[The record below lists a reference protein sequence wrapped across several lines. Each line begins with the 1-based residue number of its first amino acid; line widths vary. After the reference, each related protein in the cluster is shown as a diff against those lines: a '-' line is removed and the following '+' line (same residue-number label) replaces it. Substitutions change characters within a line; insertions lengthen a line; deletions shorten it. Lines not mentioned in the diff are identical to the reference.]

1 MAMETRKYENGMMVI
16 DTSFLKQKEMPNEF
30 VWSSEYLTETTKE
43 DLNEPLIDL
52 NDFAKG
58 DEEAMARACE
68 LVRGACVKHGFF
80 QVTNHGVDP
89 LLIQA
94 AYDEM
99 SPIFGLPLDVKLKA
113 KRQLSSIQGYAG
125 GRADRYSTNLQWKEA
140 YSCEYSNQGSDSHIV
155 EQFKSA
161 FGDNLDKHTGEVY
174 QRYCDAMKGLSEV
187 IMEVLAMSLGVE
199 KSYFKEYFKDG
210 GGILRCNFYPPC
222 DLSNLTL
229 GAGPHSD
236 PTSVT
241 ILHQDQVGGLEVSI
255 DNKWLAVTPR
265 PEAFVIN
272 IGDTFQA
279 LTNGK
284 YKSCVHRALV
294 NREKERRSVV
304 YFIVPNK
311 VKTIKPPEEF
321 LFREKEERKYPDFK
335 WTDLFTFTQYHY
347 RPDSHTLPKFVQ
359 WFLSSKSNNDQ
370 SLPSSNNN
378 A

>member
-1 MAMETRKYENGMMVI
+1 MAMETRKYENGMMVF
-16 DTSFLKQKEMPNEF
+16 DTSFLKQKEMPSEF
-30 VWSSEYLTETTKE
+30 VWSSDNLTETAKE

-58 DEEAMARACE
+58 DKEAMARACE
-68 LVRGACVKHGFF
+68 LVREACVKHGFF

-99 SPIFGLPLDVKLKA
+99 SPIFSLPVDVFNKLA
-113 KRQLSSIQGYAG
+113 MEG
-125 GRADRYSTNLQWKEA
+125 G
-140 YSCEYSNQGSDSHIV
+140 SCEYSNQGSDSHIV
-155 EQFKSA
+155 EHSKSA

-199 KSYFKEYFKDG
+199 RSYFKEYFKDG
-210 GGILRCNFYPPC
+210 GGIMRCNFYPPC
-222 DLSNLTL
+222 DLSDLTL
-229 GAGPHSD
+229 GTGPHSD
-236 PTSVT
+236 PISVT
-241 ILHQDQVGGLEVSI
+241 ILHQDQVGGLEVYI
-255 DNKWLAVTPR
+255 DNKWLAVAPR

-294 NREKERRSVV
+294 NKENERRSLV

-311 VKTIKPPEEF
+311 DKTVKPPEEL
-321 LFREKEERKYPDFK
+321 LFGEKEERKYPDFK
-335 WTDLFTFTQYHY
+335 WSDLFTFSQCHY
-347 RPDSHTLPKFVQ
+347 RPNTHTLPSFVQ
-359 WFLSSKSNNDQ
+359 WFLSSKANNDQ

>member
-1 MAMETRKYENGMMVI
+1 MAMETRKYENGMMVL
-16 DTSFLKQKEMPNEF
+16 DTSFLKQKEMPSEF
-30 VWSSEYLTETTKE
+30 VWSSDYLTETANE

-58 DEEAMARACE
+58 DKEAMARACE
-68 LVRGACVKHGFF
+68 LVRKACVKHGFF

-89 LLIQA
+89 LLIQE

-99 SPIFGLPLDVKLKA
+99 SSIFGLPVD
-113 KRQLSSIQGYAG
+113 
-125 GRADRYSTNLQWKEA
+125 EA
-140 YSCEYSNQGSDSHIV
+140 YACEYSNQGSDSHIV
-155 EQFKSA
+155 QHFKSA

-199 KSYFKEYFKDG
+199 RLYFKEYFKNG
-210 GGILRCNFYPPC
+210 GGIMKCNFYPPC

-229 GAGPHSD
+229 GTGPHSD
-236 PTSVT
+236 PIGVT

-284 YKSCVHRALV
+284 YKSCLHRVLV
-294 NREKERRSVV
+294 NKEKGRKSLV
-304 YFIVPNK
+304 YFNIPNK
-311 VKTIKPPEEF
+311 EKTIKPPEE
-321 LFREKEERKYPDFK
+321 LLGEKEEREYPDFK
-335 WTDLFTFTQYHY
+335 WSDLFTFTQYHH
-347 RPDSHTLPKFVQ
+347 RPDTHTLPNFVQ

-370 SLPSSNNN
+370 SLPSSKNI

>member
-1 MAMETRKYENGMMVI
+1 METKKYENGMRVF
-16 DTSFLKQKEMPNEF
+16 DTSFLKQKEMPSEF
-30 VWSSEYLTETTKE
+30 VWSSEDLTETAKE

-58 DEEAMARACE
+58 DEEAMAKACE
-68 LVRGACVKHGFF
+68 LVREACVKHGFF
-80 QVTNHGVDP
+80 QVTNHGVHP

-94 AYDEM
+94 AYDVM
-99 SPIFGLPLDVKLKA
+99 SAIFRLPLDVKLKA
-113 KRQLSSIQGYAG
+113 ERQLGSVQGYAG
-125 GRADRYSTNLQWKEA
+125 AQHHADRFSSTNLPWKEA

-155 EQFKSA
+155 EHFKSA
-161 FGDNLDKHTGEVY
+161 FGDNLDKHTGEVC

-199 KSYFKEYFKDG
+199 RSYFKEYFKDG
-210 GGILRCNFYPPC
+210 GAIMRCNFYPPC
-222 DLSNLTL
+222 DLSDLTL
-229 GAGPHSD
+229 GTGPHSD
-236 PTSVT
+236 PSSVT
-241 ILHQDQVGGLEVSI
+241 ILHQDQVGGLQVYI
-255 DNKWLAVTPR
+255 DNKWLAVNPR

-294 NREKERRSVV
+294 KREKERRSLV

-311 VKTIKPPEEF
+311 DKTIKPPEE
-321 LFREKEERKYPDFK
+321 LLGEEEEREYPDFK
-335 WTDLFTFTQYHY
+335 WSDFFPFTQRHH
-347 RPDSHTLPKFVQ
+347 RPDTHTLPTFIQ
-359 WFLSSKSNNDQ
+359 WFLSSKANNDQ
-370 SLPSSNNN
+370 SLPSSNND